1 MAIYT
6 PKYDYRVK
14 DSLPSGN
21 TAKVIRGTELM
32 EEFENISSD
41 LISLDQRV
49 TTNSAIIAS
58 CKFNGEAV
66 RYAFNVKEVIQPQE
80 GNNGFE
86 RVVFENEINMDEPI
100 QLPDGS
106 YANPGDFAA
115 VFTGYTTS
123 NTMSIFS
130 VTDQRESYI
139 DVAIR
144 TLGGN
149 GTWETPSQRIGFAMI
164 LVDQVP
170 G

>member
-1 MAIYT
+1 MPYQ
-6 PKYDYRVK
+6 YDPPDKFEEK
-14 DSLPSGN
+14 DNLPPGSA
-21 TAKVIRGTELM
+21 AKKIVGK
-32 EEFENISSD
+32 EFDDEFKKI
-41 LISLDQRV
+41 Q
-49 TTNSAIIAS
+49 SAFAVRSTVLAS
-58 CKFNGEAV
+58 CKFAGEEGGETV
-66 RYAFNVKEVIQPQE
+66 RYGYNVKEVIQPQP

-86 RVVFENEINMDEPI
+86 RVVFENPINMDTPI

-123 NTMSIFS
+123 NTMAIFS
-130 VTDQRESYI
+130 VTDQREAYI

-144 TLGGN
+144 VLGGN
-149 GTWETPSQRIGFAMI
+149 GTWEIPSRRNGFAMI